1 MKKIARGSWQESILK
16 ELRRDGE
23 ITSPVK
29 YLKGYAKQY
38 QSKYE
43 QSFYNLLK
51 RARVAGMLIERIP
64 GPRGGEWSARYILI
78 KDII

>member
-1 MKKIARGSWQESILK
+1 MKIARGSWQESILK
-16 ELRRDGE
+16 ELRRNKE

-43 QSFYNLLK
+43 QSFYNLLQ
-51 RARVAGMLIERIP
+51 RAKKAGMWIERIP
-64 GPRGGEWSARYILI
+64 GPRGGEWSARYILMR
-78 KDII
+78 DI